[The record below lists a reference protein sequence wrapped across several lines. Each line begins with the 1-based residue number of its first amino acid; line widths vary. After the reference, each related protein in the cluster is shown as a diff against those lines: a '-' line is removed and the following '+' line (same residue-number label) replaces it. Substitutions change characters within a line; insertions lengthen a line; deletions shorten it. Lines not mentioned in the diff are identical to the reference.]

1 MNNSGQKA
9 GNEGEKVETELD
21 LWLRAF
27 GLGRRFLFDGDA
39 KTIHSSVLC
48 SIQHLD
54 YPVKDNALVCSHD
67 DRSILAKS
75 HEGLKLVFQI
85 PKGFCFVVE
94 KDLVST
100 VDRDHDRFFLIG
112 RGLDIGLGKLHH
124 DPRFTGRIER
134 VNEAK
139 GGKEEDEDV
148 QDNISHCN

>member
-1 MNNSGQKA
+1 MNTDDQNA
-9 GNEGEKVETELD
+9 NEERRAETKLGSQ
-21 LWLRAF
+21 LRAF

-39 KTIHSSVLC
+39 KAVDSSVLC
-48 SIQHLD
+48 NIQHLD
-54 YPVKDNALVCSHD
+54 HPVKDNALVCSHD
-67 DRSILAKS
+67 DRSIFTGS

-100 VDRDHDRFFLIG
+100 VDRDHDRLFLIY
-112 RGLDIGLGKLHH
+112 RGLDIGLRKLHYN
-124 DPRFTGRIER
+124 PRLTGRIER

-148 QDNISHCN
+148 HDNISQCN